1 MRFWGISLATAL
13 AVVGTGCASETS
25 APGADAS
32 GTDGKFD
39 SATVESD
46 GRWKAHT
53 TNFTVWFDPTVVRET
68 RRGKEA
74 WVLHGRTSKN
84 LTDVHTW
91 IFDDAFGT
99 AKVLSPRT
107 FEVVVSGGQE
117 INSMLSGLRLFVAFD
132 AAGEKQ
138 SITAAVTLAATFSSP
153 ESPSR
158 LWVNETVRPIW
169 VDGLRYRGRVRGDD
183 LAKITATTADG
194 TRLAVNRRAGS
205 TTTWD
210 VDMSFSRLHA
220 AAAGPGGEV
229 LFEAESLTGRAYAK
243 RATLSV
249 VVADLGLTRL
259 PAEDVWGAD
268 GLCDPGVQVCL
279 HGLSLTEKDTES
291 CGNYRDVTPCNIRAA
306 LPTLGVAPDDRSA
319 LDAALNAVSASLGA
333 REQVAADNFYVQN
346 SGDAPADLEQVTAAY
361 LDLLQIA
368 DTAKVVPAI
377 TNAAVKAELGAF
389 GGEALL
395 PAAQKVVL
403 QQSFKAAKVSV
414 SSLPPWNETR
424 LLLYFPAAGRLVVIH
439 HATR

>member
-13 AVVGTGCASETS
+13 AVVGMGCASQTA
-25 APGADAS
+25 APEGDAYT
-32 GTDGKFD
+32 TDGKYD
-39 SATVESD
+39 SASVESD

-53 TNFTVWFDPTVVRET
+53 TNFTVWLDPTVVRET

-74 WVLHGRTSKN
+74 WVLRGRTSKN

-117 INSMLSGLRLFVAFD
+117 INSMLSGLRLFLSFD
-132 AAGEKQ
+132 ATGEKE

-158 LWVNETVRPIW
+158 LWINETVRPIW
-169 VDGLRYRGRVRGDD
+169 VDGLRYRGRVRGED
-183 LAKITATTADG
+183 LAKITATAADG

-205 TTTWD
+205 ATTWD
-210 VDMSFSRLHA
+210 LDMSFSRLHA
-220 AAAGPGGEV
+220 AAAGVGGEV
-229 LFEAESLTGRAYAK
+229 LFEAESLTGRSYVK

-249 VVADLGLTRL
+249 VVDGFGLTRL

-268 GLCDPGVQVCL
+268 GACDSGVQACL
-279 HGLSLTEKDTES
+279 RDLSLTEKDTEA

-333 REQVAADNFYVQN
+333 HEQVAADNFYVQN
-346 SGDAPADLEQVTAAY
+346 TGGNPADLEQVTAAY
-361 LDLLQIA
+361 LTLLRIES
-368 DTAKVVPAI
+368 TATVVPSL
-377 TNAAVKAELGAF
+377 TNAAVKAELGTF
-389 GGEALL
+389 DGEALL

-403 QQSFKAAKVSV
+403 QQSFKAAKVTV